1 MPTAAVSHH
10 GLSLRQNFPAA
21 VPFVIVL
28 SFPELIVKL
37 ISDFQKLNSVEDIR
51 KQNFYVSLT
60 LSSSLRVGH
69 WRGTDYKVKQVWQT
83 QNQCKK
89 F

>member
-1 MPTAAVSHH
+1 MSIAAVSHH
-10 GLSLRQNFPAA
+10 GLSLHQNFPAG

-28 SFPELIVKL
+28 SFPGLIVKL
-37 ISDFQKLNSVEDIR
+37 ISDFQKLNSAEDFR

-60 LSSSLRVGH
+60 LSSSLRAGH
-69 WRGTDYKVKQVWQT
+69 WRDTDYKVKQVWQT